1 MGSIPCNTY
10 ENVVESVATRPTKIG
25 VGLSCGLIAFT
36 GFFSLKSLTIAP
48 SAQSAREGL
57 RTVAGVVMI
66 DLFSLLVPF
75 QGGLYKLFE
84 RTWNRTA
91 TRDSVRSWSPAL
103 ELKDFP

>member
-1 MGSIPCNTY
+1 MLFRS
-10 ENVVESVATRPTKIG
+10 KIG

-36 GFFSLKSLTIAP
+36 GFFSLKSLIIAP

-91 TRDSVRSWSPAL
+91 TRDSVRSWGFSRQ
-103 ELKDFP
+103 EHWSKTESYTR